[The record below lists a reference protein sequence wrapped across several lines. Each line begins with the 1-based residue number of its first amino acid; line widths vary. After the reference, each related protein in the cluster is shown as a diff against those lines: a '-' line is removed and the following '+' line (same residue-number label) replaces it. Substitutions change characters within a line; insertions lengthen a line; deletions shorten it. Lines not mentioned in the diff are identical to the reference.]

1 MEHQPFEIVLA
12 IVAIIALIGAAI
24 FVFKALMR
32 PWVAV
37 AAIGLLG
44 WLLYIQTILEKTN

>member
-12 IVAIIALIGAAI
+12 LVTLIAIAGVGI
-24 FVFKALMR
+24 FIFKALLR

-37 AAIGLLG
+37 AAVGLLG
-44 WLLYIQTILEKTN
+44 WLLYIQTILEKTS